1 MKKSGRSVEKLTEKQ
16 IEAVELYYN
25 SDLSSRDV
33 AEKYGITQS
42 GLRYWTNKYK
52 KEFGGVPD
60 GKKTI
65 RG

>member
-42 GLRYWTNKYK
+42 GLRYWINKYK

-60 GKKTI
+60 GEKTV